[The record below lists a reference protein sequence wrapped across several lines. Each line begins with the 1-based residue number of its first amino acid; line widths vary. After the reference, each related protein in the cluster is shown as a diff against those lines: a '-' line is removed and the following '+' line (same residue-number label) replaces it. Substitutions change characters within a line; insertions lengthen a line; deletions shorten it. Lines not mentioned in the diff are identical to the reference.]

1 MANLYTHDDLTGR
14 MKSPGWSLITGRDE
28 TLTGTLGEL
37 LHVTH
42 ERHRNGKPPGLLKEI
57 ATSFALE
64 MLQIEQLWRYL
75 GLPD

>member
-1 MANLYTHDDLTGR
+1 MANLYTQDDLIGR
-14 MKSPGWSLITGRDE
+14 MKSPGWSLITGRDN
-28 TLTGTLGEL
+28 TVTGTLSEL

-42 ERHRNGKPPGLLKEI
+42 WQHRNGKPLGLLRET

-75 GLPD
+75 GLPV

>member
-1 MANLYTHDDLTGR
+1 MANIYTHDDLIGR
-14 MKSPGWSLITGRDE
+14 MKSPGWSLITGRDN
-28 TLTGTLGEL
+28 TLTGTLSEL

-42 ERHRNGKPPGLLKEI
+42 WQHQNGKPPGLLRET

-75 GLPD
+75 GLPV